1 MSQVNLILII
11 TGVTAVLAGIIY
23 LVQRRNLYRG
33 YEQIIEAARQI
44 AAATKADTFRDGDDL
59 VIAGSFQNFPSIVRF
74 SYNQNTP
81 GLHIEMHAPST
92 FDLLLAPK
100 KVTTTKGRTV
110 VRTGNATLDSR
121 FNARTD
127 HPTQSRML
135 FGDKNAL
142 SHLEK
147 LCCSTN
153 TDFAVSTGKMDLTEL
168 SIPGYA
174 GRHVLDHL
182 ESLGA
187 LAALLARMPGAH
199 EIKLEPVKQ
208 KRQTWVFQALGAA
221 LLLSIIVVLFSVPDK
236 KAAEA
241 PQSAAYVPAGM
252 EPLDAERLQHLNG
265 WRVAGADDF
274 SPAATQFLQQH
285 GLTPVG
291 RFKGDFS
298 GRNAAS
304 DSAYLLI
311 DSQGKR
317 RITMLAGGVSVYD
330 AIYDQLELIAV
341 VPKANLASIQST
353 TQSKFDSDGDGLLLV
368 RNVSDPTSGLILVR
382 HGQEMDSARPLD
394 FTAINLY
401 SGQ

>member
-1 MSQVNLILII
+1 
-11 TGVTAVLAGIIY
+11 
-23 LVQRRNLYRG
+23 
-33 YEQIIEAARQI
+33 
-44 AAATKADTFRDGDDL
+44 
-59 VIAGSFQNFPSIVRF
+59 
-74 SYNQNTP
+74 
-81 GLHIEMHAPST
+81 
-92 FDLLLAPK
+92 
-100 KVTTTKGRTV
+100 
-110 VRTGNATLDSR
+110 
-121 FNARTD
+121 
-127 HPTQSRML
+127 
-135 FGDKNAL
+135 
-142 SHLEK
+142 
-147 LCCSTN
+147 
-153 TDFAVSTGKMDLTEL
+153 
-168 SIPGYA
+168 
-174 GRHVLDHL
+174 
-182 ESLGA
+182 
-187 LAALLARMPGAH
+187 
-199 EIKLEPVKQ
+199 
-208 KRQTWVFQALGAA
+208 LGAA

-285 GLTPVG
+285 GLTPLG